1 MSNPQ
6 RLDQI
11 NQIGYYDY
19 GYQYENKE
27 KPITKKFL
35 TPDGYVTTNT
45 LFAEQQKDSEQ
56 DRYMCREKK
65 YELVVPNG
73 LDTVPTWMRN
83 KANVSAEFGRIQNE
97 IYSKFTYDGDL
108 DDLFRDRQAQDLAEQ
123 MEEMG
128 MSEEDYVR
136 LLNLS
141 NRLKMDSEINNQG
154 DEDQGLNKR
163 EGEEGSSGL
172 EEKQEEKEDTPPRF
186 SSSGKS
192 GTRLS
197 DTRPQTPNSTT
208 ARTTRSQKKSAEK
221 FKELGQFGSIKKQQ
235 KRNPR
240 GYI

>member
-1 MSNPQ
+1 MSNPR

-73 LDTVPTWMRN
+73 LDTLPTWMRN

-97 IYSKFTYDGDL
+97 IYSKFPYDGDL

-123 MEEMG
+123 PHPKPLTRKE
-128 MSEEDYVR
+128 
-136 LLNLS
+136 S
-141 NRLKMDSEINNQG
+141 NESWQ
-154 DEDQGLNKR
+154 
-163 EGEEGSSGL
+163 
-172 EEKQEEKEDTPPRF
+172 P
-186 SSSGKS
+186 
-192 GTRLS
+192 
-197 DTRPQTPNSTT
+197 
-208 ARTTRSQKKSAEK
+208 TTRT
-221 FKELGQFGSIKKQQ
+221 
-235 KRNPR
+235 
-240 GYI
+240 

>member
-1 MSNPQ
+1 MSNPR

-65 YELVVPNG
+65 YELVIPNG

-97 IYSKFTYDGDL
+97 IYSKFPYDGDL

-136 LLNLS
+136 LLNLA

-154 DEDQGLNKR
+154 DEDQGLGER
-163 EGEEGSSGL
+163 EGEVGEDY
-172 EEKQEEKEDTPPRF
+172 EETKQSEA
-186 SSSGKS
+186 
-192 GTRLS
+192 
-197 DTRPQTPNSTT
+197 PQTPFQQSI
-208 ARTTRSQKKSAEK
+208 ARMSRASASLSRSSLPALD
-221 FKELGQFGSIKKQQ
+221 FDG
-235 KRNPR
+235 
-240 GYI
+240 

>member
-1 MSNPQ
+1 MSNPR
-6 RLDQI
+6 RLVSLEIAPQDQI

-65 YELVVPNG
+65 YELVIPNG

-97 IYSKFTYDGDL
+97 IYSKFPYDGDL

-123 MEEMG
+123 MEQMG

-136 LLNLS
+136 LLNLA

-154 DEDQGLNKR
+154 DEDQGLGER
-163 EGEEGSSGL
+163 EGEEG
-172 EEKQEEKEDTPPRF
+172 EEYEETKQSEA
-186 SSSGKS
+186 
-192 GTRLS
+192 
-197 DTRPQTPNSTT
+197 PQTP
-208 ARTTRSQKKSAEK
+208 
-221 FKELGQFGSIKKQQ
+221 FQQ
-235 KRNPR
+235 NLPR
-240 GYI
+240 QVQVPP